1 MGVGT
6 SFDNYKSA
14 FIEFKN
20 YINVINKSQ
29 DRTNE
34 IYEGYFVDYNEYQ
47 QFENIINNSQINKE
61 QNNYNIKSKKLS
73 TVNINEINNKILND
87 NKFII
92 INNELH
98 KIICEQNSQDNINNK
113 INYKIIPNFIEI
125 YTINGN
131 KFQYFNNKMNII
143 DKSAIVEKIS
153 TSKNLIKHIK
163 TTNVDK
169 IYLQIINFYENEK
182 LIKSYLMDKQN
193 IIIYK
198 SFLID
203 KKWVDN
209 WIKFSHYE
217 IINKEFFQKD
227 IFNAKEIKNYL
238 KNEQINNN
246 IINDLNKIND
256 INK

>member
-6 SFDNYKSA
+6 SFDDYKLA
-14 FIEFKN
+14 FIKFKK
-20 YINVINKSQ
+20 YINVINKAQ
-29 DRTNE
+29 NRTNE

-131 KFQYFNNKMNII
+131 K
-143 DKSAIVEKIS
+143 
-153 TSKNLIKHIK
+153 
-163 TTNVDK
+163 
-169 IYLQIINFYENEK
+169 LQLLKK
-182 LIKSYLMDKQN
+182 LT
-193 IIIYK
+193 
-198 SFLID
+198 
-203 KKWVDN
+203 
-209 WIKFSHYE
+209 
-217 IINKEFFQKD
+217 
-227 IFNAKEIKNYL
+227 
-238 KNEQINNN
+238 
-246 IINDLNKIND
+246 
-256 INK
+256 